1 MMPIK
6 LKSLEETR
14 AFYKAE
20 LEKEELTEKERDKYL
35 SALGLIEGLIKK
47 KKKVGEDNKGG
58 ERE

>member
-6 LKSLEETR
+6 LKALEETR

-35 SALGLIEGLIKK
+35 SALGLIEGFI
-47 KKKVGEDNKGG
+47 
-58 ERE
+58 EREKESRR